1 MRWSWRWQPKP
12 TTGPKADPYP
22 NGQFGQS
29 LMLADVYAE
38 TSRVDRDPVPL
49 RTDGNQARLLALA
62 DDGTVVW
69 ESPAG
74 WAAGGRLVEFVHPE
88 SRFELEDALGAVT
101 LGMRE
106 RAIVACAVV
115 DPDGGWRD
123 SEVMLVSTSGTA
135 CLETP
140 FRDSVLVSITDAP
153 LSDFPSSPIRPPTST
168 DDLTGLS
175 DRSALAARLERAE
188 SEDEPA
194 LAVLYLDLDS
204 FKEVNDHL
212 GHSTGDRVLMA
223 VADRL
228 RAAIRPGDLVSRIGG
243 DEFVVVAR
251 GVSTDERAL
260 EIAERIRS
268 SIAEPIQLGGRK
280 INSTMSIGLAV
291 GTGENASELLE
302 RADAAMYG
310 AKDLG
315 RNQALLYSPTD
326 RSMRHRA
333 TGPEEL
339 LRSALDDG
347 LVIVYEPVVS
357 LQSAELTSI
366 EASLRLRGEDGHLG
380 SPDSLLR
387 LAERSGLI
395 VSLGAGMLDLACRE
409 ADAWSGPI
417 DSVDPGPG
425 LTWPITG
432 KQLDE
437 PRSCDQ
443 ILAILDAHKLP
454 AQRLVLQVSEAS
466 LLKRGAAARHN
477 LDGLHQ
483 AGVSLAVGD
492 FGSGAA
498 SLSLLLEFSFEVLKL
513 DPAFMTGFGEERRST
528 DLVDAI
534 LAFGRTLRVQTVAR
548 GVGTKAQVELLR
560 YMGCDAAQGPYFGQ
574 AATMGEARFWGTRG
588 TIID

>member
-1 MRWSWRWQPKP
+1 MPK
-12 TTGPKADPYP
+12 
-22 NGQFGQS
+22 F
-29 LMLADVYAE
+29 
-38 TSRVDRDPVPL
+38 SRVDSDPAPL
-49 RTDGNQARLLALA
+49 RTNGNQARLLALVG
-62 DDGTVVW
+62 DGTVVW

-74 WAAGGRLVEFVHPE
+74 WASGARLAEFVHPE
-88 SRFELEDALGAVT
+88 YRSEFEDALSAVT
-101 LGMRE
+101 LGARG
-106 RAIVACAVV
+106 RATVTCAVAE
-115 DPDGGWRD
+115 PGGVWRD
-123 SEVMLVSTSGTA
+123 SEIMFVSASGTS

-140 FRDSVLVSITDAP
+140 FRDSVLVSIRDAP
-153 LSDFPSSPIRPPTST
+153 LSGFDASTFRPPTST

-175 DRSALAARLERAE
+175 DRSALSTRLDRAE

-212 GHSTGDRVLMA
+212 GHSTGDRVLVA

-228 RAAIRPGDLVSRIGG
+228 QAAIRPGDLVSRIGG

-280 INSTMSIGLAV
+280 INSTVSIGLAV
-291 GTGENASELLE
+291 GTGAHALELLE

-357 LQSAELTSI
+357 LESAELTSI
-366 EASLRLRGEDGHLG
+366 EASLRLRGEDDRLV

-409 ADAWSGPI
+409 AAAWSGPT
-417 DSVDPGPG
+417 DFVEPGPG

-432 KQLDE
+432 RQLDE

-454 AQRLVLQVSEAS
+454 AHRLVLQVSESS
-466 LLKRGAAARHN
+466 LLKRGAAARRN
-477 LDGLHQ
+477 LDELHQ

-498 SLSLLLEFSFEVLKL
+498 SLALLLEFSFEVLKL
-513 DPAFMTGFGEERRST
+513 DPSFMTGFGEERRST

-534 LAFGRTLRVQTVAR
+534 LAFGRTLRLQTVAR
-548 GVGTKAQVELLR
+548 GVETKAQVELLR
-560 YMGCDAAQGPYFGQ
+560 YMGCDAAQGLYFGQ
-574 AATMGEARFWGTRG
+574 PAAMGEARFGGTRA
-588 TIID
+588 TVID